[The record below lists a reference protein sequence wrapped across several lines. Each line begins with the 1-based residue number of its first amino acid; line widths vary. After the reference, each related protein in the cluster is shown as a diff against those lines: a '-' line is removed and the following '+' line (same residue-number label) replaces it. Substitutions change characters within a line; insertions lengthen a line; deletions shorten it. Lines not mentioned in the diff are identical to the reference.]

1 MLNAILKWSI
11 AQRWLVVLA
20 ALLITVLGLRTLA
33 QMPLDVFPSFA
44 PPQVEIQ
51 TEAPGLA
58 PEEVES
64 LVTLPIESAIN
75 GTPGVTTVR
84 SSSAVSISVVRVI
97 FEWGTDVYQAR
108 QLVTE
113 RLQQAESKLPEGV
126 ETPQISPISSPIG
139 TVVKY
144 AFTSPNVPLME
155 VRRLVDWQVTNR
167 LLGVPGVTQVV
178 VFGGDLRQYQ
188 VLVDPQKLQAF
199 NVSLEDVTEAVA
211 ASNANAPGGFLITP
225 DQEQLIRGV
234 GRIESIEELQQAA
247 ITARNGTP
255 VLLSNVADVRI
266 GAALQRGDASL
277 NGQRAVVLIVNKQP
291 LADTPT
297 VTRAV
302 EAAMA
307 EVQAG
312 LPSGI
317 EVTQTFRQAD
327 FIEASIQNIRDSLR
341 DGILIVS
348 VILILFL
355 MNWRTALIT
364 LSAMPLSLLLGLMIL
379 NWAGE
384 GINTMTLGGL
394 AVAIGS
400 VVDDAIVDMEN
411 GYRRLRENQLAGT
424 PISPLHVVF
433 TSSVEVR
440 VSVLFSTVIIAVVFA
455 PIFSLSGVEGRIF
468 TPMGIAYLVSILAST
483 FIALTLTP
491 ALCALLLANCPLPSD
506 ETWVARF
513 SERLY
518 RPALLFSIQ
527 RSRLVLVMAGAA
539 LVASMVILPT
549 LGRTF
554 LPEFQEQSLVNAVNL
569 YPGVSLETTNQVG
582 LAVQEAL
589 REDPRFEAIQ
599 FRSGRAP
606 GDSDVG
612 GVNFGELDVEL
623 SLEGLKDREATIEV
637 LRAEF
642 DKLPGVAANI
652 GGFISHRMDE
662 VLSGVRSGI
671 AVKIFGPELEQ
682 LRTVGQAVEAAMGTV
697 EGIVDLQLEPQVPI
711 RQVQIRFDRAAA
723 ARYGLTVGELAET
736 VETAMNGRVVSQV
749 LEQQQVFD
757 LIVWLQEDARRN
769 PESIRNL
776 LIDTPGG
783 PKIPLAQVATVD
795 YGTGPNTINRENVS
809 RLIVVSANA
818 SGRDLRSVVNE
829 VEAKVGQQVQL
840 PPGYFLQYGGQFESE
855 ERATQNLLVYGAL
868 AFVAI
873 TVLIYFAAKSIPAT
887 AMIMINLPLALVGGV
902 ISIVLAG
909 GVISVASLVG
919 FITLFGV
926 ATRNGLLLVDNYNTK
941 LSAGMP
947 LRKTIVEG
955 SMERLAAIL
964 MTALTSALGMVPLVI
979 SAGAGKEILQ
989 PLAVV
994 VLGGLFTSTALTL
1007 LVLPAL
1013 YAQFGKYLIPGQ
1025 GTSAPQPKLKE
1036 RLHQLQS
1043 WWARLVYRLRRRFT

>member
-11 AQRWLVVLA
+11 SQRWLVVLA
-20 ALLITVLGLRTLA
+20 ALLITVLGLRTIT

-97 FEWGTDVYQAR
+97 FEWGTDIYQAR

-113 RLQQAESKLPEGV
+113 RLQQAQSKLPEGV
-126 ETPQISPISSPIG
+126 EIPQISPISSPIG

-144 AFTSPNVPLME
+144 AFTSKTAPLME

-188 VLVDPQKLQAF
+188 VLVDPKKLQAF
-199 NVSLEDVTEAVA
+199 NVSLQDVTEAVA
-211 ASNANAPGGFLITP
+211 AANANAPGGFLITP
-225 DQEQLIRGV
+225 DQEQLIRGI
-234 GRIESIEELQQAA
+234 GRVESIEELQQSA
-247 ITARNGTP
+247 ITARNGAP
-255 VLLSNVADVRI
+255 VLLSNVAEVKI

-277 NGQRAVVLIVNKQP
+277 NGQRAVVVIVNKQP

-297 VTRAV
+297 VTQAV
-302 EAAMA
+302 EAAMV
-307 EVQAG
+307 EIRAG
-312 LPSGI
+312 LPKGI
-317 EVTQTFRQAD
+317 KVSRTFRQAD
-327 FIEASIQNIRDSLR
+327 FIEASIKNIEESLR
-341 DGILIVS
+341 DGIIIVS

-355 MNWRTALIT
+355 MNWRTAVIT
-364 LSAMPLSLLLGLMIL
+364 LSAMPLALLMGLMIL
-379 NWAGE
+379 DWVGE

-411 GYRRLRENQLAGT
+411 VYRRLRENQLAGT
-424 PISPLHVVF
+424 PVPPLQVVF
-433 TSSVEVR
+433 EGSKEVR

-455 PIFSLSGVEGRIF
+455 PIFSLSGIEGRIF
-468 TPMGIAYLVSILAST
+468 SPMGVAYLLSIFAST
-483 FIALTLTP
+483 LVALTLTP
-491 ALCALLLANCPLPSD
+491 ALCALLLVNRRLPSD
-506 ETWVARF
+506 QTWVARF

-518 RPALLFSIQ
+518 RPALRFAVQ
-527 RSRLVLVMAGAA
+527 RSRLVLVIASVA

-623 SLEGLKDREATIEV
+623 SPEGLKDREATIEI
-637 LRAEF
+637 LREEF
-642 DKLPGVAANI
+642 NKLPGVAANI

-671 AVKIFGPELEQ
+671 AVKIFGPDLEQ
-682 LRTVGQAVEAAMGTV
+682 LRAVGQAVEAAMDSV

-711 RQVQIRFDRAAA
+711 KQVQIQFDRAAA
-723 ARYGLTVGELAET
+723 GRYGLTVGSLAET
-736 VETAMNGRVVSQV
+736 IETAMNGRVVSQV

-757 LIVWLQEDARRN
+757 LVVWLEESARRD

-783 PKIPLAQVATVD
+783 QKIPLAQVATID

-818 SGRDLRSVVNE
+818 SGRDLRSVIDEIQV
-829 VEAKVGQQVQL
+829 KVGQQVQL
-840 PPGYFLQYGGQFESE
+840 PPGYFIQYGGQFESE
-855 ERATQNLLVYGAL
+855 ERATQNLLVFGAL
-868 AFVAI
+868 ALVVI

-909 GVISVASLVG
+909 GVVSVASLVG

-941 LSAGMP
+941 LAAGMS
-947 LRKTIVEG
+947 LRKTILEG

-979 SAGAGKEILQ
+979 SGGAGKEILQ

-994 VLGGLFTSTALTL
+994 VLGGLFTSTGLTL

-1013 YAQFGKYLIPGQ
+1013 YAQFGRYLLPDQ
-1025 GTSAPQPKLKE
+1025 RTSRPQPKLEE
-1036 RLHQLQS
+1036 RLRQIRS
-1043 WWARLVYRLRRRFT
+1043 WSARLIHRLRKRFT